1 MATKVETVFLKDV
14 VETLSERKGASLSKS
29 AVKEVLEGFIEITTK
44 SLKAGKKVR
53 INGLGTFA
61 KATRAARTARNPA
74 TGETVK
80 VKAAKTVRFKA
91 STSLKGAM

>member
-1 MATKVETVFLKDV
+1 MASKVETVFLKDV
-14 VETLSERKGASLSKS
+14 VDALVERKGNTLPKS
-29 AVKEVLEGFIEITTK
+29 AVKDVLEGFVELTTK
-44 SLKAGKKVR
+44 SLKSGKKVR

-61 KATRAARTARNPA
+61 KATRSARTARNPA

-91 STSLKGAM
+91 SASLKAAM